1 MTNTQKSP
9 NKLTIPDLITI
20 GVFTALYFVL
30 VTAATFGSAAI
41 FPGFNNIVLPALSA
55 LISGCVYMLLAAK
68 LQKFGGISV
77 MGIVMGLFFMT
88 SGHFIISFAANIVCG
103 IAADFLAK
111 RFRYKSRKGILASYV
126 LFSYGLMGPVI
137 PMWFMKD
144 AYIANLEARG
154 KDAAYIEALFAPMNM
169 GTFVIA
175 VIAILVCALIGGWFG
190 QKMVKKHFEKAGI
203 V

>member
-1 MTNTQKSP
+1 MKTT
-9 NKLTIPDLITI
+9 NKLTVPDLISI

-30 VTAATFGSAAI
+30 VTIATFGSAAI
-41 FPGFNNIVLPALSA
+41 APGFNNVILPAVCA

-77 MGIVMGLFFMT
+77 MGIVMGMFFMT
-88 SGHFIISFAANIVCG
+88 SGHFIVSFAANIVMG
-103 IAADFLAK
+103 IVADFVAK
-111 RFRYKSRKGILASYV
+111 AGSYKSKKGLLASYV
-126 LFSYGLMGPVI
+126 LFSYGLFGPVL

-144 AYIANLEARG
+144 AYVANLEARG
-154 KDAAYIEALFAPMNM
+154 KDAAYIADLFANINM

-175 VIAILVCALIGGWFG
+175 VVLTLVCALVGGWFG
-190 QKMVKKHFEKAGI
+190 QKMVKKHFVKAGI

>member
-1 MTNTQKSP
+1 MNNT
-9 NKLTIPDLITI
+9 NKLSVPDLISI

-30 VTAATFGSAAI
+30 VTIATFGSAAI
-41 FPGFNNIVLPALSA
+41 FPGFNNVVLPAVCA

-88 SGHFIISFAANIVCG
+88 SGHFIVSFAANIVMG
-103 IAADFLAK
+103 IVADFVAK
-111 RFRYKSRKGILASYV
+111 AGQYKSKKGLMLSYV
-126 LFSYGLMGPVI
+126 LFSYGLFGPVL

-144 AYIANLEARG
+144 AYVANLEARG
-154 KDAAYIEALFAPMNM
+154 KDAAYIADLFANINM
-169 GTFVIA
+169 GTFVLA
-175 VIAILVCALIGGWFG
+175 VALTLVCALIGDWFG
-190 QKMVKKHFEKAGI
+190 QKMVKKHFVKAGI